1 MSRIK
6 IDKVVERKL
15 YAESMGRCM
24 NPECQV
30 ELFINDG
37 DMIEKAHIGVAM
49 ANGFPKIKEVANYIT
64 TSNEESGVAHAI
76 NKFVNNIES

>member
-15 YAESMGRCM
+15 YAESMGRYM
-24 NPECQV
+24 NLECQV

-37 DMIEKAHIGVAM
+37 DMIEKAHTVSL
-49 ANGFPKIKEVANYIT
+49 PSTKPLKRIT
-64 TSNEESGVAHAI
+64 GRDFAVTLHTLARSKRI
-76 NKFVNNIES
+76 TF